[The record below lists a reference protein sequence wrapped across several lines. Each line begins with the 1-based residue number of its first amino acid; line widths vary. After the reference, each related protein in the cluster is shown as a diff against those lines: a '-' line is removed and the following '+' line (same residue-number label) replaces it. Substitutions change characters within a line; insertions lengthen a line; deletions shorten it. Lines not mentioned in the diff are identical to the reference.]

1 MKNLPLLLLLLT
13 TQWLFGEDPSGEQK
27 STVDRNFVAKDVSD
41 WAKGATYA
49 KVFLFD
55 YRKDE
60 RFRPLLKDGKL
71 HSGVVPKFT
80 KRLSAEQYEVLTK
93 AVTGKHPENG
103 ASLCHWPHHGF
114 VFYNAKDEPVSQL
127 DICFLCGT
135 KTFNPAGL
143 SLNWNFKSL
152 RKLIGDMKLPNF
164 VTEKEWEEFFSSLK
178 VDSK

>member
-1 MKNLPLLLLLLT
+1 MKNFRLFLLLLT
-13 TQWLFGEDPSGEQK
+13 AQWLFSEALPGEQK
-27 STVDRNFVAKDVSD
+27 SIVDKNFVAKDVSD

-55 YRKDE
+55 YRKEE

-80 KRLSAEQYEVLTK
+80 KRLTAEQYEVLTK
-93 AVTGKHPENG
+93 AVTGEHPKNG

-114 VFYNAKDEPVSQL
+114 VFYDANDEPVSQL

-143 SLNWNFKSL
+143 SFNWNFESL
-152 RKLIGDMKLPNF
+152 QTLIEEMKLPNF
-164 VTEKEWEEFFSSLK
+164 STAKEWEEFFSSLK
-178 VDSK
+178 VDSE